1 MTESRSH
8 KITARRIARKYHTEY
23 NPAKGVDI
31 QTKEIAIEVETA
43 DTVSDAVRQ
52 LQGHRKPVYIAGTD
66 QATVDKALQRT
77 KRLTIG
83 VMDNQGNIVKK
94 STRKRR
100 K

>member
-1 MTESRSH
+1 MAESASH
-8 KITARRIARKYHTEY
+8 KRTARRIAKRYKTEY
-23 NPAKGVDI
+23 NPGKGADI
-31 QTKEIAIEVETA
+31 QTDRVAIEVETA

-83 VMDNQGNIVKK
+83 VMDNQGNIIKK